1 MARRRKGTLVN
12 GWIIIDKPSGK
23 TSAQVVNFVRR
34 LFNAQKAG
42 HAGTLDPLA
51 TGVLPIA
58 FGEATKTI
66 PYVMDSI
73 KDYQFDISWGE
84 ERDTDDSEGRVTA
97 QSDLRPSE
105 ELIKKVLPSFIGH
118 IDQVPPDYS
127 AIKINGQRAYN
138 LARNQQIVTLSPR
151 KIFVKSFLLKKFINE
166 DRATFTVT
174 SGKGT
179 YMRALARDLAISLG
193 TVGHISA
200 LRRLKVGC
208 FKEKNAISLD
218 SLEVLAHSPQ
228 TFEHILPV
236 EVALDG
242 IPAISL
248 SGDQATRMKN
258 GQSISINEGMEWRC
272 SVSLE
277 EGDLLYAMSSGKPVA
292 ISRIREGFVSPIRV
306 LNL

>member
-1 MARRRKGTLVN
+1 VRPWTQKVARRRKGTLVN
-12 GWIIIDKPSGK
+12 GWVIIDKPSGK
-23 TSAQVVNFVRR
+23 TSAQVVNLVRR

-66 PYVMDSI
+66 PYVMDTI

-97 QSDLRPSE
+97 QSDIRPSK

-127 AIKINGQRAYN
+127 AIKVNGQRAYD

-151 KIFVKSFLLKKFINE
+151 KIFVKSFSLKKFIDE
-166 DRATFTVT
+166 DRATFAVT

-193 TVGHISA
+193 TVGHIS
-200 LRRLKVGC
+200 
-208 FKEKNAISLD
+208 LD
-218 SLEVLAHSPQ
+218 SLEVLAHSPP
-228 TFEHILPV
+228 TFEQILPV

-248 SGDQATRMKN
+248 SGDQASRMKN
-258 GQSISINEGMEWRC
+258 GQSIPINEGMEWLS
-272 SVSLE
+272 SVNLK
-277 EGDLLYAMSSGKPVA
+277 EGDLLYATSSGKPVA
-292 ISRIREGFVSPIRV
+292 ISRIREGCVSPIRV